1 MKCLKCGTENA
12 EGSLF
17 CIKCGANL
25 KDTENVTQEAQ
36 ASIENNQN
44 ESVQEAVIPV
54 QVAPVQEAAPVQAA
68 APVAQQPV
76 VNTQQTQTSVNTSPL
91 NYLMFII
98 AIILKPFKSF
108 KDEESK
114 LTNPKTSLIFTLII
128 TGAMTVI
135 NLITTVFNAVH
146 VKSFLGETSWVW
158 DNLKNIKWLE
168 VIGKNFLIYVGVIF
182 AITVVFYL
190 GGLVA
195 KKQVNFIKTLSI
207 TTTSVIPAVI
217 CSFILAPIGGLI
229 WSYLSVFFSITGI
242 VYSLTIFTTLINEE
256 LKLTEDMKVYF
267 FTACFAILCCGA
279 YFAVMKFIESYLTSS
294 LTSSFGSL
302 FSSYLG

>member
-1 MKCLKCGTENA
+1 MICPKCGAENA

-17 CIKCGANL
+17 CIKCGTNL
-25 KDTENVTQEAQ
+25 KDTENITQEAQ

-44 ESVQEAVIPV
+44 ESVQEAVIPA
-54 QVAPVQEAAPVQAA
+54 QVSPVQAA

-98 AIILKPFKSF
+98 AVILKPFKSF

-114 LTNPKTSLIFTLII
+114 LINPKTSLIFTLII

-207 TTTSVIPAVI
+207 TTTSIIPAVI

-256 LKLTEDMKVYF
+256 LKLTGDMKVYF